1 MREPETIVVTSIDSK
16 KNNASFLTDQG
27 KWYRFDCINYIHV
40 FPDRLRMNISRPSS
54 PLRRMMKDCSTEIVG
69 DRGNNIV
76 ALLRLNPDFERYDV
90 VSAKHKAKGQ
100 KIFIFV
106 NKQKLSDPSLF
117 SRLSP
122 SEQRLVFKDGQKTPV
137 LYGLPCRTKTY
148 RQGIDKF
155 TRLIGTGA
163 VVPKCLKVPLRRLFG
178 GKHHTRSCLL

>member
-76 ALLRLNPDFERYDV
+76 DLLCSNPDFERYDV
-90 VSAKHKAKGQ
+90 VNAKDKAKGQ
-100 KIFIFV
+100 KTFVFV
-106 NKQKLSDPSLF
+106 NKKKLFNPGLF

-122 SEQRLVFKDGQKTPV
+122 SEQRLVMKDGQKTPV

-148 RQGIDKF
+148 RQGFDKF
-155 TRLIGTGA
+155 ARLVGTSPA
-163 VVPKCLKVPLRRLFG
+163 IPKCFKNPLRRFLS